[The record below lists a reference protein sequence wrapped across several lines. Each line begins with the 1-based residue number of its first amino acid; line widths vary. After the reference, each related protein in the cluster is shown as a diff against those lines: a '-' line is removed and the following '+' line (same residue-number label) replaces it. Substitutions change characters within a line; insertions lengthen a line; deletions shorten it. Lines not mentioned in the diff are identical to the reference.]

1 MDLDTELAQ
10 LVARCQAGDGA
21 AWTALVR
28 RFQRLVYAIVCRMGL
43 DEHTAADVF
52 QVVFERLQK
61 HLPRI
66 QEPGRLQAW
75 IVTTAKREALLQRQ
89 RARRLVSMTGDD
101 IDAGGGA
108 GQAPEW
114 DLADDAPSPDQELS
128 QLQQLDRLRVALDHL
143 EPRCRQMIEMLFADE
158 DERMPYDEIAR
169 RLGMPVGSL
178 GPTRQRCL
186 ERLRKLMA

>member
-1 MDLDTELAQ
+1 
-10 LVARCQAGDGA
+10 
-21 AWTALVR
+21 
-28 RFQRLVYAIVCRMGL
+28 
-43 DEHTAADVF
+43 
-52 QVVFERLQK
+52 
-61 HLPRI
+61 
-66 QEPGRLQAW
+66 
-75 IVTTAKREALLQRQ
+75 
-89 RARRLVSMTGDD
+89 MTGDD

-128 QLQQLDRLRVALDHL
+128 QLQQLDRLRVALDRL

>member
-128 QLQQLDRLRVALDHL
+128 QLQQLDRLRVALDRL